1 MENKVVAAALIAVGL
16 TAGGFFPG
24 YYYYKTHADARSVLV
39 KGLAEQNVKADLAI
53 WNLKIVVSGNDLQE
67 TQQKIAAQAKQVT
80 AFLQKRG
87 FTEPEITVGAL
98 ETNDLMANPYR
109 DNTAAST
116 SRFIL
121 SQTVFVRTDKVDAV
135 ADAVSQTNELVAKS
149 IVLENQT
156 AAYFFTKLNEVKPA
170 MLKEATENA
179 RQAAHEFAQNSGS
192 KVGKIKT
199 ANQGVF
205 SIQPRDD
212 PNAYEPSQINK
223 KVRVVATIDYFLED

>member
-80 AFLQKRG
+80 AFLTKRG

-116 SRFIL
+116 SKDTIWFGSIDGL
-121 SQTVFVRTDKVDAV
+121 DTWNGAKSGDTVYLWDVSSIDNVRM
-135 ADAVSQTNELVAKS
+135 AVSDGQEVLS
-149 IVLENQT
+149 IVGDSSV
-156 AAYFFTKLNEVKPA
+156 AALTITDAK
-170 MLKEATENA
+170 NA
-179 RQAAHEFAQNSGS
+179 A
-192 KVGKIKT
+192 
-199 ANQGVF
+199 
-205 SIQPRDD
+205 
-212 PNAYEPSQINK
+212 
-223 KVRVVATIDYFLED
+223 